1 MRDDCHG
8 FPFDRRLPEK
18 VRARPVFI
26 VKAGTVKML
35 RDPFLHFPRVT
46 LCGLLAACG
55 ISVWMANLEVDT
67 EMNDL
72 LSGDQRNLQSY
83 ETAREVL
90 GETVPIAVSLDCG
103 EVYSPA
109 GLELVREVTWALG
122 KVPGAVTEVTNVQG
136 RVFSITNV
144 HSLVTA
150 QRPVR
155 QGFGLAWKNI
165 VPSRLD
171 AAGMSELRHWSQEH
185 PYARNILVAENGR
198 HTVILANYT
207 RPLVTPE
214 EQAVFDQEIGTVLEE
229 FRQRG
234 YSVNAIG
241 LPLIEHEIRTA
252 VKADAVRFVPV
263 ALGLLLVVLAFTF
276 RRTPRLMVY
285 VLANQ
290 VMGLVL
296 LPALYQ
302 LSGQQLNIFTVLL
315 VPLLSAVH
323 LTLLT
328 HVATSFQRAWL
339 AGEEATAAV
348 KSMGR
353 EVLRASGFAALTTI
367 TGLLALLA
375 SDVEQLR
382 EFGVLGASGIAMLFG
397 LTFGPGLAW
406 LPLLFANRSASQAK
420 PVPDGEPDAD
430 HSSWRAWADR
440 MQAVRQPMVLLL
452 VLSGLLLVVG
462 LSQVRTDARA
472 VEFLN
477 RASPTRVM
485 IEEMDEA
492 YGGIN
497 VVQVQ
502 VDSGMTNGLNNPY
515 FLQYLDS
522 VHQMA
527 AREPG
532 VTAVYSY
539 TQLMAAINEVWE
551 GGREGTFC
559 LPENPLMTALFSGLV
574 TSQKEQLPFLTML
587 CDTNF
592 QTAQLT
598 LRTRDMPSSEY
609 LNLLERVETEA
620 RAAAPTNVTVSAE
633 NGIRSILEADRR
645 IVRSQRRSVGWSVG
659 VIGVILAV
667 LWRSV
672 GLAALALAVNL
683 LPVGMIIALQGFA
696 GVPLNSITIMVAA
709 IALGVAVD
717 DTIHF
722 ITHWRDE
729 RQAGASPAEATRSA
743 LRVKGRP
750 IVATTIILVGMMMVF
765 WVSVFPPVVHFGL
778 LLAVGLAGALLAALV
793 LLPVWLGRGEHK

>member
-1 MRDDCHG
+1 M
-8 FPFDRRLPEK
+8 
-18 VRARPVFI
+18 FI
-26 VKAGTVKML
+26 VKAGDVKML
-35 RDPFLHFPRVT
+35 RDPFLHFPRAT
-46 LCGLLAACG
+46 LCVLLAACG

-67 EMNDL
+67 EMDDL

-83 ETAREVL
+83 ETAQEVL
-90 GETVPIAVSLDCG
+90 GETIPIAVSLDCG

-109 GLELVREVTWALG
+109 GLELIREMTWELG

-136 RVFSITNV
+136 QVFSVTNV

-155 QGFGLAWKNI
+155 QGFGLAWENI
-165 VPSRLD
+165 VPFRLD
-171 AAGMSELRHWSQEH
+171 AADMSDLRHWSQDH

-214 EQAVFDQEIGTVLEE
+214 EQAVFDQEIGAVLEQ

-234 YSVNAIG
+234 HSVNAIG

-252 VKADAVRFVPV
+252 VKADAVRFVPT

-302 LSGQQLNIFTVLL
+302 LSGLQLNIFTVLL

-339 AGEEATAAV
+339 AGEEAMVAV
-348 KSMGR
+348 NSMGR

-367 TGLLALLA
+367 TGLLALQA

-406 LPLLFANRSASQAK
+406 LPVLFSKRSSDDEPAPEHHSEANRFDWS
-420 PVPDGEPDAD
+420 G
-430 HSSWRAWADR
+430 WADR
-440 MQAVRQPMVLLL
+440 MQAMRQPMAVFL
-452 VLSGLLLVVG
+452 VLSGVLMVVG
-462 LSQVRTDARA
+462 LSQVRTDVRA

-485 IEEMDEA
+485 IEEMDDA

-522 VHQMA
+522 MHQMA

-551 GGREGTFC
+551 GGREGTFR

-574 TSQKEQLPFLTML
+574 ASQKEQLPFLTML

-609 LNLLERVETEA
+609 LEILEQLETEA
-620 RAAAPTNVTVSAE
+620 RMAAPTNVTVSAE
-633 NGIRSILEADRR
+633 NGIRSILEADQR
-645 IVRSQRRSVGWSVG
+645 IVRSQRRSVGWAVG

-672 GLAALALAVNL
+672 GLALLALAVNL
-683 LPVGMIIALQGFA
+683 LPVGMIISLQGFA

-722 ITHWRDE
+722 ITHWRDK
-729 RQAGASPAEATRSA
+729 RRTGSSPTEATRSA
-743 LRVKGRP
+743 LQVKGRP
-750 IVATTIILVGMMMVF
+750 IVATTIILAGMMMVF
-765 WVSVFPPVVHFGL
+765 WMSVFPPVVHFGL
-778 LLAVGLAGALLAALV
+778 LLAVGLAGALLATLV
-793 LLPVWLGRGEHK
+793 LLPVWLGQEEHK

>member
-1 MRDDCHG
+1 M
-8 FPFDRRLPEK
+8 
-18 VRARPVFI
+18 
-26 VKAGTVKML
+26 
-35 RDPFLHFPRVT
+35 
-46 LCGLLAACG
+46 
-55 ISVWMANLEVDT
+55 
-67 EMNDL
+67 
-72 LSGDQRNLQSY
+72 
-83 ETAREVL
+83 
-90 GETVPIAVSLDCG
+90 
-103 EVYSPA
+103 
-109 GLELVREVTWALG
+109 
-122 KVPGAVTEVTNVQG
+122 
-136 RVFSITNV
+136 
-144 HSLVTA
+144 
-150 QRPVR
+150 
-155 QGFGLAWKNI
+155 
-165 VPSRLD
+165 
-171 AAGMSELRHWSQEH
+171 
-185 PYARNILVAENGR
+185 
-198 HTVILANYT
+198 
-207 RPLVTPE
+207 
-214 EQAVFDQEIGTVLEE
+214 
-229 FRQRG
+229 
-234 YSVNAIG
+234 
-241 LPLIEHEIRTA
+241 
-252 VKADAVRFVPV
+252 
-263 ALGLLLVVLAFTF
+263 
-276 RRTPRLMVY
+276 
-285 VLANQ
+285 
-290 VMGLVL
+290 
-296 LPALYQ
+296 
-302 LSGQQLNIFTVLL
+302 
-315 VPLLSAVH
+315 
-323 LTLLT
+323 
-328 HVATSFQRAWL
+328 
-339 AGEEATAAV
+339 
-348 KSMGR
+348 
-353 EVLRASGFAALTTI
+353 
-367 TGLLALLA
+367 LA

-406 LPLLFANRSASQAK
+406 LPLLFANRSASQAE
-420 PVPDGEPDAD
+420 PVPDGEPDAN
-430 HSSWRAWADR
+430 HSSWRAWSDR
-440 MQAVRQPMVLLL
+440 MQAVRQPMVVLL
-452 VLSGLLLVVG
+452 VLSAVLLVVG
-462 LSQVRTDARA
+462 LSQVRTDVRA

-551 GGREGTFC
+551 GGREGTFR

-587 CDTNF
+587 CDTTF

-645 IVRSQRRSVGWSVG
+645 IVRSQRRSVGWSLC
-659 VIGVILAV
+659 VIGVILTV

-683 LPVGMIIALQGFA
+683 LPVGMIIALQGVA

>member
-1 MRDDCHG
+1 
-8 FPFDRRLPEK
+8 
-18 VRARPVFI
+18 
-26 VKAGTVKML
+26 
-35 RDPFLHFPRVT
+35 
-46 LCGLLAACG
+46 
-55 ISVWMANLEVDT
+55 
-67 EMNDL
+67 
-72 LSGDQRNLQSY
+72 
-83 ETAREVL
+83 
-90 GETVPIAVSLDCG
+90 
-103 EVYSPA
+103 
-109 GLELVREVTWALG
+109 
-122 KVPGAVTEVTNVQG
+122 
-136 RVFSITNV
+136 
-144 HSLVTA
+144 
-150 QRPVR
+150 
-155 QGFGLAWKNI
+155 
-165 VPSRLD
+165 
-171 AAGMSELRHWSQEH
+171 MSELRHWSQEH

-214 EQAVFDQEIGTVLEE
+214 EQAVFDREIGTVLDQ

-252 VKADAVRFVPV
+252 VKADAVRFVPA
-263 ALGLLLVVLAFTF
+263 ALGLLLVVLTFTF

-323 LTLLT
+323 LPLLT

-339 AGEEATAAV
+339 AGEEVITAV

-353 EVLRASGFAALTTI
+353 EVLRAGGFAALTTI

-406 LPLLFANRSASQAK
+406 LPVLFAKRSSRDKPAPEYNPEANRLGWS
-420 PVPDGEPDAD
+420 E
-430 HSSWRAWADR
+430 WADR
-440 MQAVRQPMVLLL
+440 MQAMRQPRAVVLVWSSVLLL
-452 VLSGLLLVVG
+452 VG
-462 LSQVRTDARA
+462 LSQVRTDVRA

-477 RASPTRVM
+477 GNSPTRVM
-485 IEEMDEA
+485 IEEMDDA

-502 VDSGMTNGLNNPY
+502 VDSGITNGLNNPY

-522 VHQMA
+522 VHQLA

-551 GGREGTFC
+551 GGREGTFR

-609 LNLLERVETEA
+609 LNLLSA
-620 RAAAPTNVTVSAE
+620 WKPKRAP
-633 NGIRSILEADRR
+633 
-645 IVRSQRRSVGWSVG
+645 QRR
-659 VIGVILAV
+659 
-667 LWRSV
+667 
-672 GLAALALAVNL
+672 
-683 LPVGMIIALQGFA
+683 PM
-696 GVPLNSITIMVAA
+696 
-709 IALGVAVD
+709 
-717 DTIHF
+717 
-722 ITHWRDE
+722 
-729 RQAGASPAEATRSA
+729 
-743 LRVKGRP
+743 
-750 IVATTIILVGMMMVF
+750 
-765 WVSVFPPVVHFGL
+765 
-778 LLAVGLAGALLAALV
+778 
-793 LLPVWLGRGEHK
+793 

>member
-1 MRDDCHG
+1 
-8 FPFDRRLPEK
+8 
-18 VRARPVFI
+18 
-26 VKAGTVKML
+26 
-35 RDPFLHFPRVT
+35 
-46 LCGLLAACG
+46 
-55 ISVWMANLEVDT
+55 
-67 EMNDL
+67 
-72 LSGDQRNLQSY
+72 
-83 ETAREVL
+83 
-90 GETVPIAVSLDCG
+90 
-103 EVYSPA
+103 
-109 GLELVREVTWALG
+109 
-122 KVPGAVTEVTNVQG
+122 
-136 RVFSITNV
+136 
-144 HSLVTA
+144 
-150 QRPVR
+150 
-155 QGFGLAWKNI
+155 
-165 VPSRLD
+165 
-171 AAGMSELRHWSQEH
+171 
-185 PYARNILVAENGR
+185 
-198 HTVILANYT
+198 
-207 RPLVTPE
+207 
-214 EQAVFDQEIGTVLEE
+214 
-229 FRQRG
+229 
-234 YSVNAIG
+234 
-241 LPLIEHEIRTA
+241 
-252 VKADAVRFVPV
+252 
-263 ALGLLLVVLAFTF
+263 
-276 RRTPRLMVY
+276 
-285 VLANQ
+285 
-290 VMGLVL
+290 
-296 LPALYQ
+296 
-302 LSGQQLNIFTVLL
+302 
-315 VPLLSAVH
+315 
-323 LTLLT
+323 
-328 HVATSFQRAWL
+328 
-339 AGEEATAAV
+339 
-348 KSMGR
+348 
-353 EVLRASGFAALTTI
+353 
-367 TGLLALLA
+367 
-375 SDVEQLR
+375 
-382 EFGVLGASGIAMLFG
+382 
-397 LTFGPGLAW
+397 
-406 LPLLFANRSASQAK
+406 
-420 PVPDGEPDAD
+420 
-430 HSSWRAWADR
+430 
-440 MQAVRQPMVLLL
+440 MQAMRQPMAVLL
-452 VLSGLLLVVG
+452 VLSAVLLVVG
-462 LSQVRTDARA
+462 LSQVRTDVRA

-477 RASPTRVM
+477 RNSPTRVM

-551 GGREGTFC
+551 GGREGTFR
-559 LPENPLMTALFSGLV
+559 LPENPLMTTLFSGFV

-609 LNLLERVETEA
+609 LELLERVETEA
-620 RAAAPTNVTVSAE
+620 RTAAPTNVTVSAE

-672 GLAALALAVNL
+672 GLAVLALAVNL

-729 RQAGASPAEATRSA
+729 RLTGATPAEATRSA

-793 LLPVWLGRGEHK
+793 LLPVWLGQGEHK

>member
-1 MRDDCHG
+1 
-8 FPFDRRLPEK
+8 
-18 VRARPVFI
+18 
-26 VKAGTVKML
+26 ML
-35 RDPFLHFPRVT
+35 RYPFLNFPRAT
-46 LCGLLAACG
+46 LCVLLAACG

-109 GLELVREVTWALG
+109 GLELIREVTWELG

-136 RVFSITNV
+136 QAFSITNV

-155 QGFGLAWKNI
+155 QGFGLVWKNI

-207 RPLVTPE
+207 RPLVTSE
-214 EQAVFDQEIGTVLEE
+214 EQAVFDQEIGAVLEQY
-229 FRQRG
+229 RQRG
-234 YSVNAIG
+234 HSVNAIG

-252 VKADAVRFVPV
+252 VKTDAARFVPA

-302 LSGQQLNIFTVLL
+302 LSGQQLNIFTTLL

-339 AGEEATAAV
+339 AGEEAMVAV

-367 TGLLALLA
+367 TGLLALVA

-406 LPLLFANRSASQAK
+406 LPVLFAKRSSRDKPAPEYNPEANRLGWS
-420 PVPDGEPDAD
+420 E
-430 HSSWRAWADR
+430 WADR
-440 MQAVRQPMVLLL
+440 MQAMRQPMAVLL
-452 VLSGLLLVVG
+452 VLSVVLLLVG
-462 LSQVRTDARA
+462 LSQVRTDVRA

-477 RASPTRVM
+477 SNSPTRVM
-485 IEEMDEA
+485 IEEMDDA

-502 VDSGMTNGLNNPY
+502 VDSGITNGLNNPY

-522 VHQMA
+522 VHQLA

-551 GGREGTFC
+551 GGREGTFR
-559 LPENPLMTALFSGLV
+559 LPENPLMTTLFSGFV
-574 TSQKEQLPFLTML
+574 ASQKEQLPFLTML

-609 LNLLERVETEA
+609 LELLERVETEA
-620 RAAAPTNVTVSAE
+620 RTAAPTNVTVSAE

-672 GLAALALAVNL
+672 GLAVLALAVNL

-729 RQAGASPAEATRSA
+729 RLTGATPAEATRSA

-793 LLPVWLGRGEHK
+793 LLPVWLGQGEHK

>member
-1 MRDDCHG
+1 MRDGCHG
-8 FPFDRRLPEK
+8 IPFDQWLPEK

-26 VKAGTVKML
+26 VKVGDVKML
-35 RDPFLHFPRVT
+35 SEPFLHFPRAT

-83 ETAREVL
+83 DIAREVL

-214 EQAVFDQEIGTVLEE
+214 EQAVFDQEIGTLLDQ

-234 YSVNAIG
+234 HSVNAIG

-252 VKADAVRFVPV
+252 VTADAVRFVPV
-263 ALGLLLVVLAFTF
+263 ALGLLLLVLTFTF

-339 AGEEATAAV
+339 AGKEAMVAV

-406 LPLLFANRSASQAK
+406 LPLLFANRSTSQAE
-420 PVPDGEPDAD
+420 PEPDGEPDAND
-430 HSSWRAWADR
+430 SSWRAWSDR
-440 MQAVRQPMVLLL
+440 MQAVRQPMVVLL
-452 VLSGLLLVVG
+452 VLSAVLLVAG
-462 LSQVRTDARA
+462 LSQVRTDVRA

-551 GGREGTFC
+551 GGREGTFR
-559 LPENPLMTALFSGLV
+559 LPENPLMTTLFSGLV

-609 LNLLERVETEA
+609 LNLLERVETQA

-722 ITHWRDE
+722 ITHWRYE
-729 RQAGASPAEATRSA
+729 RQAGASPAEAIRSA

-778 LLAVGLAGALLAALV
+778 LLAVGLAGALLSALV
-793 LLPVWLGRGEHK
+793 LLPVWLGQGEHK

>member
-1 MRDDCHG
+1 VRDGCHG
-8 FPFDRRLPEK
+8 LPLDRRLPEK

-35 RDPFLHFPRVT
+35 YDPFLHFPRAT

-67 EMNDL
+67 EMDDL

-83 ETAREVL
+83 DIAREVL

-109 GLELVREVTWALG
+109 GLELIREVTWALG

-214 EQAVFDQEIGTVLEE
+214 EQAVFNQEIGTVLDQ
-229 FRQRG
+229 FRQNG
-234 YSVNAIG
+234 HSVNAIG

-252 VKADAVRFVPV
+252 VKADAVRFVPA
-263 ALGLLLVVLAFTF
+263 ALGLLLVVLTFTF
-276 RRTPRLMVY
+276 RRTPRLIVY

-339 AGEEATAAV
+339 AGEEAMAAV

-375 SDVEQLR
+375 SDVEQLC

-406 LPLLFANRSASQAK
+406 LPVLFANRTASLAES
-420 PVPDGEPDAD
+420 VPNVKPDAD
-430 HSSWRAWADR
+430 HSSWRVWADW
-440 MQAVRQPMVLLL
+440 MQAVRQPMVVLL
-452 VLSGLLLVVG
+452 VLSAVLLVVG
-462 LSQVRTDARA
+462 LSQVRTDVRA

-497 VVQVQ
+497 VVQVK

-515 FLQYLDS
+515 FLQYLDT

-551 GGREGTFC
+551 GGREGTFR

-574 TSQKEQLPFLTML
+574 TAQKEQLPFLTML

-633 NGIRSILEADRR
+633 NGIRSILEADQR

-672 GLAALALAVNL
+672 GLAALALVVNL

-778 LLAVGLAGALLAALV
+778 LLAVGLAGALLAAMV

>member
-1 MRDDCHG
+1 M
-8 FPFDRRLPEK
+8 
-18 VRARPVFI
+18 
-26 VKAGTVKML
+26 
-35 RDPFLHFPRVT
+35 
-46 LCGLLAACG
+46 
-55 ISVWMANLEVDT
+55 
-67 EMNDL
+67 
-72 LSGDQRNLQSY
+72 
-83 ETAREVL
+83 
-90 GETVPIAVSLDCG
+90 
-103 EVYSPA
+103 
-109 GLELVREVTWALG
+109 
-122 KVPGAVTEVTNVQG
+122 
-136 RVFSITNV
+136 
-144 HSLVTA
+144 SLVTA

-155 QGFGLAWKNI
+155 QGFGLAWENI

-171 AAGMSELRHWSQEH
+171 AAGMSELRHWSREH

-214 EQAVFDQEIGTVLEE
+214 EQAVFDREIGTVLDQ

-252 VKADAVRFVPV
+252 VKADAVRFVPA
-263 ALGLLLVVLAFTF
+263 ALGLLLVVLTFTF

-339 AGEEATAAV
+339 AGEEVMTAV

-353 EVLRASGFAALTTI
+353 KVLRASGFAALTTI

-382 EFGVLGASGIAMLFG
+382 EFGALGASGIAMLFG

-406 LPLLFANRSASQAK
+406 LPVLFANRSAAQAK
-420 PVPDGEPDAD
+420 PVPDGKPDAD
-430 HSSWRAWADR
+430 NSSWRAWADR
-440 MQAVRQPMVLLL
+440 MQAVRQPMAVLL
-452 VLSGLLLVVG
+452 VLSAVLLVAG
-462 LSQVRTDARA
+462 LSQVRTDVRA

-551 GGREGTFC
+551 GGQEGTFR

-659 VIGVILAV
+659 VIGVILTV

-683 LPVGMIIALQGFA
+683 LPVGMIIALQGVA

-729 RQAGASPAEATRSA
+729 RQAGASPAEAARSA
-743 LRVKGRP
+743 LRVKGRS

-793 LLPVWLGRGEHK
+793 LLPVWLGRGSISNAGR

>member
-1 MRDDCHG
+1 M
-8 FPFDRRLPEK
+8 
-18 VRARPVFI
+18 
-26 VKAGTVKML
+26 
-35 RDPFLHFPRVT
+35 
-46 LCGLLAACG
+46 
-55 ISVWMANLEVDT
+55 
-67 EMNDL
+67 
-72 LSGDQRNLQSY
+72 
-83 ETAREVL
+83 
-90 GETVPIAVSLDCG
+90 
-103 EVYSPA
+103 
-109 GLELVREVTWALG
+109 
-122 KVPGAVTEVTNVQG
+122 
-136 RVFSITNV
+136 
-144 HSLVTA
+144 
-150 QRPVR
+150 
-155 QGFGLAWKNI
+155 
-165 VPSRLD
+165 
-171 AAGMSELRHWSQEH
+171 
-185 PYARNILVAENGR
+185 
-198 HTVILANYT
+198 
-207 RPLVTPE
+207 
-214 EQAVFDQEIGTVLEE
+214 
-229 FRQRG
+229 
-234 YSVNAIG
+234 
-241 LPLIEHEIRTA
+241 
-252 VKADAVRFVPV
+252 KADAARFVP
-263 ALGLLLVVLAFTF
+263 ASLGLLLVVLAFTF

-302 LSGQQLNIFTVLL
+302 LSGQQLNIFTTLL

-339 AGEEATAAV
+339 VGEEAMVAV
-348 KSMGR
+348 KSMYR

-367 TGLLALLA
+367 TGLLALVA

-406 LPLLFANRSASQAK
+406 LPVLFAKRSSRDKPAPEYNPEANRLGWS
-420 PVPDGEPDAD
+420 E
-430 HSSWRAWADR
+430 WADR
-440 MQAVRQPMVLLL
+440 MQAMRQPMAVLL
-452 VLSGLLLVVG
+452 VLSAVLLVVG
-462 LSQVRTDARA
+462 LSQVRTDVRA

-477 RASPTRVM
+477 GNSPTRVM
-485 IEEMDEA
+485 IEEMDDA

-502 VDSGMTNGLNNPY
+502 VDSGVTNGLNNPY

-522 VHQMA
+522 VHQLA

-551 GGREGTFC
+551 GGREGTFR
-559 LPENPLMTALFSGLV
+559 LPENPLMTTLFSGFV
-574 TSQKEQLPFLTML
+574 ASQKEQLPFLTML
-587 CDTNF
+587 CDTDF

-609 LNLLERVETEA
+609 LELLERVETEA
-620 RAAAPTNVTVSAE
+620 RTAAPTNVTVSAE

-672 GLAALALAVNL
+672 GLAVLALAVNL

-729 RQAGASPAEATRSA
+729 RRTGATPAEATRSA

-793 LLPVWLGRGEHK
+793 LLPVWLGQGEHK

>member
-1 MRDDCHG
+1 M
-8 FPFDRRLPEK
+8 
-18 VRARPVFI
+18 FI
-26 VKAGTVKML
+26 VKAGVLKML
-35 RDPFLHFPRVT
+35 RDLFLHFPRAT

-83 ETAREVL
+83 DIAREVL

-109 GLELVREVTWALG
+109 GLELIREVTWALG
-122 KVPGAVTEVTNVQG
+122 KVSGAATEVTNVQG

-155 QGFGLAWKNI
+155 QGFGLAWENI

-214 EQAVFDQEIGTVLEE
+214 EQAVFDREIGTVLDQ

-252 VKADAVRFVPV
+252 VKADAVRFVPA
-263 ALGLLLVVLAFTF
+263 ALGLLLVVLTFTF

-339 AGEEATAAV
+339 AGEEVITAV

-353 EVLRASGFAALTTI
+353 EVLRASAFAALTTI

-420 PVPDGEPDAD
+420 PVPDGKPDAD
-430 HSSWRAWADR
+430 YSSWRAWADR
-440 MQAVRQPMVLLL
+440 MESVRQPMAVLL
-452 VLSGLLLVVG
+452 VLSAVLLVAG
-462 LSQVRTDARA
+462 LSQVRTDVRA

-477 RASPTRVM
+477 RDSPTRVM

-551 GGREGTFC
+551 GGREGMFR

-645 IVRSQRRSVGWSVG
+645 IVRSQRRSVGWSVC
-659 VIGVILAV
+659 VIGVILTV

-683 LPVGMIIALQGFA
+683 LPVGMIIALQGVA
-696 GVPLNSITIMVAA
+696 GVPLNSITIMVAV